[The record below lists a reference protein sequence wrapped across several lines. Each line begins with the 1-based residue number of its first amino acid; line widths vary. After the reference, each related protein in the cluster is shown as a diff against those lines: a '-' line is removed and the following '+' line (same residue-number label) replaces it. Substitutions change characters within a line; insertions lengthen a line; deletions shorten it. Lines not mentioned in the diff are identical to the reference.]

1 MLTLAVILET
11 ILCAVAVGCMAW
23 GCVYLMD
30 ADPTLHNGDTY
41 FFRNG
46 VRWTAIGGALAAVL
60 MLVKAVTG
68 S

>member
-1 MLTLAVILET
+1 MLLTEILET

-30 ADPTLHNGDTY
+30 ADPALHNGDTY
-41 FFRNG
+41 FFWNG

-60 MLVKAVTG
+60 MLVKAVTR